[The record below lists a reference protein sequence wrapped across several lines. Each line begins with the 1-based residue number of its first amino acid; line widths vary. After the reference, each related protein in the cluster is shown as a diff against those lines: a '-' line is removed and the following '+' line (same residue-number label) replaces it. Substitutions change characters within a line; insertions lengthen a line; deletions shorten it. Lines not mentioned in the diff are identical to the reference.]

1 MGFPYSLMGNK
12 VGIRKTQVQVL
23 ALSIECIAV
32 CIEYVI
38 YLSEPQVP
46 EIIIYIKW
54 LACA

>member
-12 VGIRKTQVQVL
+12 VGIRNTQVQVL